1 MVNPMTTDVNTKM
14 AQGQGPAAR
23 LYREE
28 RSPRRPTSLLLYE
41 ELPDPSSVGREENRV
56 RLCWGDPIWTIKEEI
71 LHCIA

>member
-1 MVNPMTTDVNTKM
+1 
-14 AQGQGPAAR
+14 
-23 LYREE
+23 
-28 RSPRRPTSLLLYE
+28 LLLYE